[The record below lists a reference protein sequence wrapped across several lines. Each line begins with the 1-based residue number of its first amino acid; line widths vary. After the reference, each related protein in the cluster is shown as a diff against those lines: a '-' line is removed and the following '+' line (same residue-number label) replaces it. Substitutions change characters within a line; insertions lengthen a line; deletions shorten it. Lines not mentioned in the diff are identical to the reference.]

1 MAGPVAA
8 GAQEFEAKLAAFVKD
23 NRLYGAAAG
32 VVHGNELAW
41 SGGAGFADMAARTP
55 ATPQTL
61 YRIASITKTFTGTA
75 IMQLRDAGKLDL
87 DDPVVRW
94 IPELAASGSPAKIDA
109 VTIRRLLSHE
119 SGLIS
124 EPPGTDWMRR
134 TPIYQGAIDR
144 NLDRVAEIFTAVPA
158 NSQEKYSNLGYQ
170 LLGEVV
176 HRAAGIEYPD
186 YVGQAILE
194 PLGMR
199 GTSFEPL
206 DAELAARCAT
216 GYNGRTFSDELT
228 VAPALQQI
236 FAEGGLWSDIQDLG
250 RWISFQLAAHDDRP
264 TESPVLAAATRRE
277 MHNPRY
283 LGDDAWTSAFGI
295 SWYGVRKDDV
305 IWIQHSG
312 GLHGFITNACFDRKS
327 RVGAIVLLNGI
338 ANAHDLAMDLAGAG
352 RRLVQASP
360 PAIVPPPA
368 APEQLRSL
376 LGLYA
381 PADMTE
387 IVRLEWRDGKLIFL
401 SAEDLTWRPELE
413 ATDSPDTFM
422 VGPGF
427 RQSGE
432 RVQFRRLP
440 DGRVTSFVAG
450 GGTMLRLDLV
460 AADETDS
467 AASDGT
473 GE

>member
-1 MAGPVAA
+1 M
-8 GAQEFEAKLAAFVKD
+8 
-23 NRLYGAAAG
+23 
-32 VVHGNELAW
+32 
-41 SGGAGFADMAARTP
+41 
-55 ATPQTL
+55 
-61 YRIASITKTFTGTA
+61 
-75 IMQLRDAGKLDL
+75 
-87 DDPVVRW
+87 
-94 IPELAASGSPAKIDA
+94 
-109 VTIRRLLSHE
+109 
-119 SGLIS
+119 
-124 EPPGTDWMRR
+124 
-134 TPIYQGAIDR
+134 
-144 NLDRVAEIFTAVPA
+144 
-158 NSQEKYSNLGYQ
+158 
-170 LLGEVV
+170 
-176 HRAAGIEYPD
+176 
-186 YVGQAILE
+186 
-194 PLGMR
+194 
-199 GTSFEPL
+199 
-206 DAELAARCAT
+206 
-216 GYNGRTFSDELT
+216 
-228 VAPALQQI
+228 
-236 FAEGGLWSDIQDLG
+236 
-250 RWISFQLAAHDDRP
+250 
-264 TESPVLAAATRRE
+264 
-277 MHNPRY
+277 
-283 LGDDAWTSAFGI
+283 
-295 SWYGVRKDDV
+295 
-305 IWIQHSG
+305 
-312 GLHGFITNACFDRKS
+312 
-327 RVGAIVLLNGI
+327 
-338 ANAHDLAMDLAGAG
+338 
-352 RRLVQASP
+352 QASP